1 LTREDREEVRFE
13 TSYIAIHYRNTSDL
27 RMQWERVWLA
37 IYSTPVIGSKEEIGC
52 GTFGAV
58 YLTTLIGC
66 LSNDDGDAVDDA

>member
-1 LTREDREEVRFE
+1 
-13 TSYIAIHYRNTSDL
+13 
-27 RMQWERVWLA
+27 MQWERVWLA